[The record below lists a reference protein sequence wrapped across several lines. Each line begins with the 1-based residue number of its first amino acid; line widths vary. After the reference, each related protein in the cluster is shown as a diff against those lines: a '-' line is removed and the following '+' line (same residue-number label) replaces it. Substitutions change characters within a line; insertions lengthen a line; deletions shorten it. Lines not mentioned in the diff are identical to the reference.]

1 MILLVNLNHNGM
13 NDGIEIKNSL
23 EDVGCYVT
31 NVGELMTEIGD
42 GFVTEDNK
50 IVIKFPD
57 GVKKLI
63 QTLISK
69 TDETLMECEGKE
81 LVFDVPEG
89 VVGETIK
96 FLVKSLGFEVKF
108 K

>member
-1 MILLVNLNHNGM
+1 MS
-13 NDGIEIKNSL
+13 DGIEGKNTL

-31 NVGELMTEIGD
+31 NVGELMTAIGD

-50 IVIKFPD
+50 VVVKFPD
-57 GVKKLI
+57 GVKTLI
-63 QTLISK
+63 QTLIDK
-69 TDETLMECEGKE
+69 VDETLQECEGKE

-89 VVGETIK
+89 VVGETVK
-96 FLVKSLGFEVKF
+96 FAVKALGFNVKF